1 VDIHGSYI
9 LFSGSGSLL
18 RKVGPSLES
27 RDFSLFVFSNSIIS
41 LRVMLLNAADV
52 PTTAYNK
59 ETISLVPEVDKVG
72 NYCFVDFRDKL
83 MLNDDLSFCNKE
95 YDVKSNVTHFD
106 SPCALACYPKIIDRL
121 ASLNEVFRM
130 DKYNIVVIRHQNL
143 LSDLKDRPD
152 PVGYLEIDVSSDLD
166 PIKNKY
172 GSVQTSTRLLV
183 NKAPSCLDCPTP
195 SSVHNDAKNGGVIPQ
210 EFNPVI
216 TQSSAV
222 TLFSVISTFLCAHKS
237 PVLRVEIFTLNARV
251 YS

>member
-1 VDIHGSYI
+1 
-9 LFSGSGSLL
+9 
-18 RKVGPSLES
+18 
-27 RDFSLFVFSNSIIS
+27 
-41 LRVMLLNAADV
+41 
-52 PTTAYNK
+52 
-59 ETISLVPEVDKVG
+59 
-72 NYCFVDFRDKL
+72 

-95 YDVKSNVTHFD
+95 YDVKSNLTHFD

-121 ASLNEVFRM
+121 VSLNKVFRM
-130 DKYNIVVIRHQNL
+130 DKYNIVVIRHQSL

-216 TQSSAV
+216 TQSSARE
-222 TLFSVISTFLCAHKS
+222 TLLDKPDILVGDLVDLVGSSPPVDLSTESSSVNSDNFMVQKILGSFL
-237 PVLRVEIFTLNARV
+237 AR
-251 YS
+251 YLQSLL